1 MIPRGFGVAGLLL
14 SAATVFAQPPG
25 GGFGPPPGGGF
36 GPFGG
41 QERKV
46 LKDYDKNKDGWLNA
60 EERKVAREAIKRD
73 GGRRGGFGPPGGF
86 GGRGGEAP
94 KPGPHVEPKDV
105 KNFPDAK
112 LYDANVL
119 RTIFLEFENKD
130 WEQELEDFHGTD
142 VDVPATVTVDGKTY
156 KNVGIHFRG
165 MSSYM
170 GVRAGQKRSMNLAVD
185 MADDK
190 QRIAGYKTLNL
201 LNNHED
207 ATQLSAILYSH
218 IARQYMPAPK
228 ANFVKVVIN
237 GESWG
242 LYTNLQQFNKEFTKE
257 FYGSEKGAR
266 WKVRGNPGA
275 QSGLEYTGDNVED
288 YKRRYTIKSKDDKKS
303 WEALIKLCKTLNTT
317 PPEQLEAAL
326 KPMIDIDELL
336 WFLALD
342 VALINN
348 DGYWTRASDYSIY
361 LDEKGKFHI
370 IPGDMN
376 ESFHPGGMMGG
387 PGGGRMFVMPKPGE
401 VLPSFLQDMLQLT
414 AEQKKELAKI
424 QKETDEKLEKL
435 LTAEQRK
442 QLKEMNDNMARP
454 FGGGGPGG
462 PGGPGGFPG
471 GGPGGPGGPGG
482 GFPGGPPPGG
492 GAGGPGGAPGGPGG
506 PGGPP
511 PGGGPGRFGQ
521 QGIGGPGGFG
531 PMGMGGGGVEL
542 DPLVGLT
549 NTRMPL
555 RSKILAVPSLKA
567 KYLANVKT
575 IAEKSLDWKTLGPV
589 VAGYRALIEDELKND
604 TKKLESYEAFLRT
617 TADKVEGT
625 SRGREM
631 ALRTFADQRR
641 KYLLAYEEKKPR

>member
-1 MIPRGFGVAGLLL
+1 MNSRIFRAASVALLL
-14 SAATVFAQPPG
+14 ASVASAQPPG
-25 GGFGPPPGGGF
+25 GGIGGPPGGFGGPGGGF
-36 GPFGG
+36 GGPPGG

-46 LKDYDKNKDGWLNA
+46 LKDYDKNNDGWLNA

-73 GGRRGGFGPPGGF
+73 GPAGGRRGGFGGM
-86 GGRGGEAP
+86 GGRGEP
-94 KPGPHVEPKDV
+94 TKPGPHVEPKDA
-105 KNFPDAK
+105 KAYPDAK
-112 LYDANVL
+112 LYDADVL
-119 RTIFLEFENKD
+119 RTVFLEFENKD

-142 VDVPATVTVDGKTY
+142 VDVPANVTVDGKTY
-156 KNVGIHFRG
+156 QNVGIHFRG

-170 GVRAGQKRSMNLAVD
+170 MVRAGQKRSFNLAVD

-190 QRIAGYKTLNL
+190 QRIAGYKTLNF

-257 FYGSEKGAR
+257 NYKSEKGAR

-288 YKRRYTIKSKDDKKS
+288 YKRRFTIKSKDEKKS

-317 PPEQLEAAL
+317 PPEKLEEAL
-326 KPMIDIDELL
+326 KPMLDIDELL

-370 IPGDMN
+370 LPGDMN

-387 PGGGRMFVMPKPGE
+387 PGGRTIVMPKPGE
-401 VLPSFLQDMLQLT
+401 VLPGFLQDMLQLT
-414 AEQKKELAKI
+414 AEQKKDLAKL

-435 LTAEQRK
+435 LTPEQRK

-454 FGGGGPGG
+454 GGFGGGVFGGPAGPGGPGGGFGPPGGGPGG
-462 PGGPGGFPG
+462 P
-471 GGPGGPGGPGG
+471 PGGPGGPGG
-482 GFPGGPPPGG
+482 GPPG
-492 GAGGPGGAPGGPGG
+492 AGPGG
-506 PGGPP
+506 PGG
-511 PGGGPGRFGQ
+511 GR
-521 QGIGGPGGFG
+521 GGPGGGFG
-531 PMGMGGGGVEL
+531 PPGGGGGGVEL

-549 NTRMPL
+549 STRMPL
-555 RSKILAVPSLKA
+555 RSKILAVPGLKA

-589 VAGYRALIEDELKND
+589 VAGYRALIEDELKID
-604 TKKLESYEAFLRT
+604 TRKLEPFEAFQRT

-625 SRGREM
+625 ARGREM

-641 KYLLAYEEKKPR
+641 KYLMAYEEKKTR

>member
-25 GGFGPPPGGGF
+25 GFGGPDRPFGGPP
-36 GPFGG
+36 GG
-41 QERKV
+41 QERKI

-73 GGRRGGFGPPGGF
+73 GPGGGRRGGFGGPG
-86 GGRGGEAP
+86 GGRGEPG

-105 KNFPDAK
+105 KSYPDAK
-112 LYDANVL
+112 LYDPNVL
-119 RTIFLEFENKD
+119 RTFFIEFENND

-170 GVRAGQKRSMNLAVD
+170 GVRAGSKRSMNLAVD

-242 LYTNLQQFNKEFTKE
+242 IYTNLQQFNKEFTKE

-288 YKRRYTIKSKDDKKS
+288 YKRRYTIKSKDEKKS

-317 PPEQLEAAL
+317 PPDKLEDAL
-326 KPMIDIDELL
+326 RPMIDLDELL

-376 ESFHPGGMMGG
+376 ESFHPGGG
-387 PGGGRMFVMPKPGE
+387 PGGGRMFVMPRPGE
-401 VLPSFLQDMLQLT
+401 VMPEPLQDMLRLT
-414 AEQKKELAKI
+414 EKQKKELAAI
-424 QKETDEKLEKL
+424 QKETDEALEKL
-435 LTAEQRK
+435 LTPEQRK
-442 QLKEMNDNMARP
+442 QLKEMRDNVLRP
-454 FGGGGPGG
+454 GFGGP
-462 PGGPGGFPG
+462 
-471 GGPGGPGGPGG
+471 PGG

-492 GAGGPGGAPGGPGG
+492 PGGFPGGPPPGG

-511 PGGGPGRFGQ
+511 QGPGGFGGPGGGR
-521 QGIGGPGGFG
+521 GGPGGFG
-531 PMGMGGGGVEL
+531 GPGGPGGGGVEL
-542 DPLVGLT
+542 DPFVGLT
-549 NTRMPL
+549 STRMPL
-555 RSKILAVPSLKA
+555 RSKLFAVPKLKEQ
-567 KYLANVKT
+567 YLKNVKT

-589 VAGYRALIEDELKND
+589 VASYRNLVSDELKID
-604 TKKLESYEAFLRT
+604 TRKLESHEAFLRT
-617 TADKVEGT
+617 TADTVDAGA
-625 SRGREM
+625 RGGREM
-631 ALRTFADQRR
+631 PLRAFADQRR
-641 KYLLAYEEKKPR
+641 KYLMSYGEKK

>member
-25 GGFGPPPGGGF
+25 GFGGPDRPFGGPP
-36 GPFGG
+36 GG
-41 QERKV
+41 QERKI

-73 GGRRGGFGPPGGF
+73 GPGGGRRGGFGGPG
-86 GGRGGEAP
+86 GGRGEPG

-105 KNFPDAK
+105 KSYPDAK
-112 LYDANVL
+112 LYDPNVL
-119 RTIFLEFENKD
+119 RTFFIEFENND

-170 GVRAGQKRSMNLAVD
+170 GVRAGSKRSMNLAVD

-242 LYTNLQQFNKEFTKE
+242 IYTNLQQFNKEFTKE

-288 YKRRYTIKSKDDKKS
+288 YKRRYTIKSKDEKKS

-317 PPEQLEAAL
+317 PPDKLEDAL
-326 KPMIDIDELL
+326 RPMIDVDELL

-370 IPGDMN
+370 LPGDMN
-376 ESFHPGGMMGG
+376 ESFHPGGG
-387 PGGGRMFVMPKPGE
+387 PGGGRMFVMPRPGE
-401 VLPSFLQDMLQLT
+401 VMPEPLQDLLRLT
-414 AEQKKELAKI
+414 EKQKKELAAI
-424 QKETDEKLEKL
+424 QKETDEALEKL
-435 LTAEQRK
+435 LTPEQRK
-442 QLKEMNDNMARP
+442 QLKEMRDNVLRP
-454 FGGGGPGG
+454 GFGGPPGG
-462 PGGPGGFPG
+462 PP
-471 GGPGGPGGPGG
+471 PGGPG

-492 GAGGPGGAPGGPGG
+492 PGGPPQGPGGFGGPGG
-506 PGGPP
+506 
-511 PGGGPGRFGQ
+511 GR
-521 QGIGGPGGFG
+521 GGPGGFG
-531 PMGMGGGGVEL
+531 GPGGPGGGGVEL
-542 DPLVGLT
+542 DPFVGLT
-549 NTRMPL
+549 STRMPL
-555 RSKILAVPSLKA
+555 RSKLFAVPKLKEQ
-567 KYLANVKT
+567 YLKNVKT

-589 VAGYRALIEDELKND
+589 VASYRNLVSDELKID
-604 TKKLESYEAFLRT
+604 TRKLESHEAFLRT
-617 TADKVEGT
+617 TADTVDAGA
-625 SRGREM
+625 RGGREM
-631 ALRTFADQRR
+631 PLRAFADQRR
-641 KYLLAYEEKKPR
+641 KYLMSYGEKK